1 MFYICRIAM
10 MRYILFN
17 PVFTRIFSYLLAS
30 LKGWEVVTVVNM
42 TGVSGV
48 VYKRLCLYVSEEAL
62 FSGNL
67 VLCLDV

>member
-17 PVFTRIFSYLLAS
+17 PVFTRIFSYLLAN

-42 TGVSGV
+42 TGV